1 MTVCANAS
9 TFLETSPNPGAF
21 MDSWIIAF
29 AFFALSMSAS
39 PGPNNVMV
47 TASGANFGF
56 RRTLPHMFGVA
67 FGFPVM
73 LLGVGIGVG
82 ALLTAHPEIQTVLR
96 VIGSVY
102 LLYLAWRIARSG
114 DLEVGAKKPRPLTFL
129 EAAAFQW
136 LNPKAWLIAVGALGT
151 YAPSGQPLT
160 PNLLIM
166 GLIFILACLPSV
178 GVWTLIGAGVGQLL
192 STPRAMRL
200 FNITM
205 AALLVASL
213 ALVFN

>member
-1 MTVCANAS
+1 
-9 TFLETSPNPGAF
+9 

-29 AFFALSMSAS
+29 AFFALSMSTS

-67 FGFPVM
+67 LGFPVM
-73 LLGVGIGVG
+73 LLCVGAGVG
-82 ALLTAHPEIQTVLR
+82 ALLTAYPEIQTVLR
-96 VIGSVY
+96 GIGALY
-102 LLYLAWRIARSG
+102 LLYLAWRIARAG
-114 DLEVGAKKPRPLTFL
+114 EIEVGARKPRPITFL

-151 YAPSGQPLT
+151 YAPSGEPLT

-166 GLIFILACLPSV
+166 GLIFIAACLPSV
-178 GVWTLIGAGVGQLL
+178 GFWTLIGAGVGRLL
-192 STPRAMRL
+192 STPSAMRI
-200 FNITM
+200 FNILM
-205 AALLVASL
+205 ATLLVASL
-213 ALVFN
+213 ALVFD

>member
-1 MTVCANAS
+1 
-9 TFLETSPNPGAF
+9 
-21 MDSWIIAF
+21 MDSWIVAF

-73 LLGVGIGVG
+73 LLCVGVGVG
-82 ALLTAHPEIQTVLR
+82 ALLANHSEIQTGLR
-96 VIGSVY
+96 VIGSLY
-102 LLYLAWRIARSG
+102 LLYLAWRIARAG
-114 DLEVGAKKPRPLTFL
+114 DLEVGASKPRPMTFL
-129 EAAAFQW
+129 EAAVFQW
-136 LNPKAWLIAVGALGT
+136 FNPKAWLIAVGALGT
-151 YAPSGQPLT
+151 YAPSGEPLA

-178 GVWTLIGAGVGQLL
+178 GFWTLIGAGVGRLL
-192 STPRAMRL
+192 STQSAMRI
-200 FNITM
+200 FNISM

-213 ALVFN
+213 ALVFD